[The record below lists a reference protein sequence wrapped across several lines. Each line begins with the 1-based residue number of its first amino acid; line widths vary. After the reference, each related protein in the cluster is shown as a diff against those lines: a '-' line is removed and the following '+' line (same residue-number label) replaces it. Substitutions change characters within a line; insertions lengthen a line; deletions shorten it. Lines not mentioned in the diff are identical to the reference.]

1 MSIHISANKGE
12 IAKSVLMP
20 GDPLRA
26 KFIAENFLE
35 DVICYNEVRGML
47 GFTGNYKGKKISVQG
62 SGMGI
67 PSISI
72 YLNELF
78 SFYEVKKVIR
88 VGSCGSLQKEVKLR
102 DIVLAMSS
110 GTDSSVNKLRFD
122 GYDYAPTADFELLLK
137 AYNTA
142 KVMGINPHVGQI
154 FSSDEFYKDD
164 KNWWKKIA
172 GHGVIAVEMET
183 TALYT
188 LAAKYGA
195 KGLTILTVSD
205 NLLTTAVTTSIDREK
220 TFTDMIKI
228 ALEII

>member
-1 MSIHISANKGE
+1 MSIHIGAKKGE

-35 DVICYNEVRGML
+35 DIVCYNDVRGML
-47 GFTGNYKGKKISVQG
+47 GFTGTYKGKKISVQG

-72 YLNELF
+72 YLNELL
-78 SFYEVKKVIR
+78 SFYEVKKAIR
-88 VGSCGSLQKEVKLR
+88 VGSCGSLQKEVKIR
-102 DIVLAMSS
+102 DIVMAMSS
-110 GTDSSVNKLRFD
+110 GTDSSVNRLRFNEF
-122 GYDYAPTADFELLLK
+122 DYAPTADFELLLN
-137 AYNTA
+137 AYNKA
-142 KVMGINPHVGQI
+142 KDMGLTPHVGQV

-164 KNWWKKIA
+164 KNWWKKLA
-172 GHGVIAVEMET
+172 DHGVLAVEMET

-195 KGLTILTVSD
+195 KALTILTVSD
-205 NLLTTAVTTSIDREK
+205 NLLTTEVTTSNDREK

-228 ALEII
+228 ALEVI

>member
-1 MSIHISANKGE
+1 MSIHIGAKKGE
-12 IAKSVLMP
+12 IAESVLLP
-20 GDPLRA
+20 GDPRRA
-26 KFIAENFLE
+26 QFIAENFLE
-35 DVICYNEVRGML
+35 GIVCYNDVRGML
-47 GFTGNYKGKKISVQG
+47 GFTGNYKGKKVSIQG

-78 SFYEVKKVIR
+78 SSYDVKKVIR
-88 VGSCGSLQKEVKLR
+88 VGSCGSLQKSIKIR
-102 DIVLAMSS
+102 DIVMAMSS
-110 GTDSSVNKLRFD
+110 GTDSSVNRLRFNEF
-122 GYDYAPTADFELLLK
+122 DYAPTASFELLLK

-142 KVMGINPHVGQI
+142 KDMGINPHVGQV

-164 KNWWKKIA
+164 NDWWKKLA
-172 GHGVIAVEMET
+172 DHGVLAVEMET

-205 NLLTTAVTTSIDREK
+205 NLLTTEITTSTDREK

-228 ALEII
+228 ALEVV